1 MHVRKCIPEKMSE
14 FTTNNINQNRLIR
27 STGNKSWRGPPDDGC
42 TFAGFSQFLVF
53 KVKSQ
58 FIGRNV
64 QRTPGTSAGVGRLG
78 EITGEPR
85 EGQIYDQL
93 LSLHDECT

>member
-1 MHVRKCIPEKMSE
+1 MARASWWWLH
-14 FTTNNINQNRLIR
+14 IR
-27 STGNKSWRGPPDDGC
+27 R
-42 TFAGFSQFLVF
+42 FSQFLVF

-85 EGQIYDQL
+85 EGQIYGKK
-93 LSLHDECT
+93 LSLHDECTWLSYRFPKNINEK